1 MLDILKDIFE
11 NVNNLLKFAEAK
23 NGIIIALNATVIFG
37 IFKLGV
43 LSLDTS
49 SILNWYLY
57 ITIFMLLTSLII
69 ALLSFVPKLKYPYL
83 SFEKPLETD
92 NLLYFGDI
100 AKYTP
105 TQYKKHCEK
114 IIKLDDK
121 DYQNN
126 CKLTDD
132 YINQI
137 VINSKITFIKFKQFE
152 IAIWF
157 TLSAILTPIGGMI
170 LYYSQARNS

>member
-1 MLDILKDIFE
+1 MLDTLKDIFE

-23 NGIIIALNATVIFG
+23 NGVIIALNSMIIFG
-37 IFKLGV
+37 VFKLDI

-57 ITIFMLLTSLII
+57 IAIFMLVTSLII

-105 TQYKKHCEK
+105 TQYKKHFEK

-121 DYQNN
+121 EEYQNN
-126 CKLTDD
+126 HNLTDD

-157 TLSAILTPIGGMI
+157 TLSAILTPIGGII
-170 LYYSQARNS
+170 LYFSQTRN